1 MSPGIAPVPDGSM
14 GQSGSSGPVAVRRG
28 QGELRYD
35 DSQLQVIGSAIDA
48 DTGEL
53 TYLAALLEG
62 VGGTLRDAAGR
73 VAAARQDLAAST
85 GWAPASG
92 RRAQLACRL
101 AQSAVLEA
109 SRQAD
114 DVADRLRAAADAYAE
129 AEAAARNRFVLDLPN
144 GGLTY
149 GSNPV
154 RLLHVASL
162 TGVSMLLRGQWT
174 PSDAQFGY
182 FLEEMSWTLTGG
194 GFYPDWAPM
203 ADDRIQLL
211 ATMASAVVNSN
222 ITVQRGFT
230 PTGVELER
238 MWRGYDLAG
247 VWAGPVNAHGAADV
261 GDLTAGISDLYY
273 AAGMP
278 AGTIRLDR
286 VTGAGGQ
293 VFWQVYIPGTQTQRE
308 LGEPET
314 GGPFGAAIAN
324 EVPQDWAT
332 NLQVFTGQEN
342 PVQNGV
348 VAALAAA
355 GVGEHEPVLLAGHS
369 QGAMVAMAV
378 ANSPVVRQ
386 SYDVRSVVTFGGP
399 VGHMRTPEGA
409 ATLHV
414 EHVGDLTPGLENEP
428 NPVEPNRTTV
438 RRDIAASAAPA
449 DAGVHSVVQAHDLP
463 AYQRTA
469 EMIDRSDQGPIT
481 SWRAQSADVLAGP
494 GATVETFYY
503 VLRREEW

>member
-1 MSPGIAPVPDGSM
+1 MSRGIAPVPDG
-14 GQSGSSGPVAVRRG
+14 PVGHGRPA
-28 QGELRYD
+28 YD
-35 DSQLQVIGSAIDA
+35 DSQLQVIGSSIDA

-62 VGGTLRDAAGR
+62 VGDALRDAAGR
-73 VAAARQDLAAST
+73 VAVARQAVAAST
-85 GWAPASG
+85 SWAPTSG
-92 RRAQLACRL
+92 RQAQLACRV
-101 AQSAVLEA
+101 AQSAVLDA

-114 DVADRLRAAADAYAE
+114 DVVDRLRAAAEAYAE
-129 AEAAARNRFVLDLPN
+129 AEAAARNRFVLELAN
-144 GGLTY
+144 GRLIFGI
-149 GSNPV
+149 NPV
-154 RLLHVASL
+154 RMLHVSML

-174 PSDAQFGY
+174 PSDPQFGY
-182 FLEEMSWTLTGG
+182 FLEEMSWTFTGG
-194 GFYPDWAPM
+194 PLYPDWAPM
-203 ADDRIQLL
+203 AEDRIQLL
-211 ATMASAVVNSN
+211 ATVTSAIVTSN

-247 VWAGPVNAHGAADV
+247 VRSGPVNAHGAADV
-261 GDLTAGISDLYY
+261 GDLNAGISDLYY
-273 AAGMP
+273 GAGVP

-286 VTGAGGQ
+286 VTGANGE

-308 LGEPET
+308 LGDPDT
-314 GGPFGAAIAN
+314 GGPFGAAVAN

-348 VAALAAA
+348 IAALGAA
-355 GVGEHEPVLLAGHS
+355 GVGAGEPVLLAGHS

-378 ANSPVVRQ
+378 ANSPVVRR

-409 ATLHV
+409 ATLNV
-414 EHVGDLTPGLENEP
+414 EHEGDLTPGLENEA

-438 RRDIAASAAPA
+438 RRDIAASDDPE
-449 DAGVHSVVQAHDLP
+449 DAGVVSVTQAHDLP

-469 EMIDRSDQGPIT
+469 EMIDSSDQGPIT
-481 SWRAQSADVLAGP
+481 SWRAQSADVLAGDT
-494 GATVETFYY
+494 ATVETYYY